1 MLYAIFIYG
10 PEGEVASWNEQQH
23 AAVVTEHTVLREKLT
38 AQGKA
43 GPVVRLMPTTTAV
56 TVRKGNDP
64 VVIDG
69 PFAETKEQ
77 LLGLY
82 TVDCDT
88 LDEAIEIAKAMPW
101 GTFEIRPVF
110 RFFPGAALP
119 EQA

>member
-43 GPVVRLMPTTTAV
+43 GPVVRLMPT
-56 TVRKGNDP
+56 KGNDP